1 MVMVHVNSEDGHDN
15 GDDDMIMMMTM
26 VTHSNGCL

>member
-1 MVMVHVNSEDGHDN
+1 MVMVHVNSEDDHGN

-26 VTHSNGCL
+26 MTHFNGCL

>member
-1 MVMVHVNSEDGHDN
+1 MVMVHVNGEDDHDN

-26 VTHSNGCL
+26 MTHSNGCL